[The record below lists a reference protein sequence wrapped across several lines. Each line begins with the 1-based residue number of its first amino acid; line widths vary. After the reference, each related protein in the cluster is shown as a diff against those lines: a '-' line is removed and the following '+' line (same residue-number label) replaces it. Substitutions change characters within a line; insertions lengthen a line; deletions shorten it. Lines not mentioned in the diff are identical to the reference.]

1 MACRRSNTIRRS
13 WNTKL
18 HADRTLESPGK
29 PGAEGAQAGLPAVI
43 SQAKGQSRAVIGTNY
58 RRLCFVLSGPAVLLW
73 VGKHEIIVCGVVNR
87 NDSGEVFM
95 LADVL
100 NRIDSI
106 VWGPWLLILLVG
118 TGVFLSCRLGFLQV
132 MKLPRALKL
141 IFFARNKGDGDID
154 SFKALCTA
162 LAATVGTGNIVGV
175 ATAIKLGGP
184 GALFWMWLAAFFG
197 MATKFSEGC
206 LAVKFRQV
214 DDQGNIAGGPMYY
227 IEMGLGK
234 KWKPLAVAFA
244 LFGIMT
250 AMLGSGTTTQ
260 MNAIV
265 SSVQAGFGV
274 STYITCA
281 IVTILVAI
289 ITFGGLQS
297 ISKTASKIVPAMAV
311 IYFIITVIFLV
322 MNSAELPRA
331 IGEVFSGAF
340 NGTAAAGGFAGA
352 GLMLTIRSGIA
363 RGLYSNESGLGSAP
377 IVAAAAKT
385 KWPAEQGLISMTGT
399 FIDTIIICTL
409 TGLTIIVSG
418 VWTGPTNGAEMTQA
432 AFATT
437 YGSLAPFIL
446 TISLTLFAFTT
457 IIGWN
462 YYGER
467 CWEYLFGTKTI
478 KLYRLGYIAILASAV
493 FLKLE
498 AIWSLADIVNGL
510 MAIPNLIALLGLSG
524 VITAETKKYFTH
536 LAIRD
541 AKLKAYKARRIGKK

>member
-1 MACRRSNTIRRS
+1 
-13 WNTKL
+13 
-18 HADRTLESPGK
+18 
-29 PGAEGAQAGLPAVI
+29 
-43 SQAKGQSRAVIGTNY
+43 
-58 RRLCFVLSGPAVLLW
+58 
-73 VGKHEIIVCGVVNR
+73 
-87 NDSGEVFM
+87 M
-95 LADVL
+95 LVDVL
-100 NRIDSI
+100 NQIDSI

-118 TGVFLSCRLGFLQV
+118 TGVYLSCRLGFLQV

-265 SSVQAGFGV
+265 SSVNAGFGV

-311 IYFIITVIFLV
+311 IYFIVTVIFLI
-322 MNSAELPRA
+322 MNASEVPHAV
-331 IGEVFSGAF
+331 GEVISGAF

-352 GLMLTIRSGIA
+352 GIMLTIRSGIA

-418 VWTGPTNGAEMTQA
+418 VWTGTTNGAEMTQA

-446 TISLTLFAFTT
+446 TISLALFAFTT

-478 KLYRLGYIAILASAV
+478 KLYRIGYIAILASAV

-524 VITAETKKYFTH
+524 VITAETKKYFNH